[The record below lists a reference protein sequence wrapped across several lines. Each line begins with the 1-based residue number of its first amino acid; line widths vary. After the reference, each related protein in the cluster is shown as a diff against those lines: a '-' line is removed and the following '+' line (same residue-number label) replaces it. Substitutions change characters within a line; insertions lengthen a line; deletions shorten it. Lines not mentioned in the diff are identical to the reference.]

1 MIRWTDK
8 NDYNR
13 LLYFASSLQHKA
25 YNKKYNSYNRLKFM
39 FWNFIETILFKLKMY
54 FWHREVGND
63 KN

>member
-39 FWNFIETILFKLKMY
+39 FWNFIESIAFKVKC
-54 FWHREVGND
+54 FIHEREMKNGN
-63 KN
+63 

>member
-25 YNKKYNSYNRLKFM
+25 FDRKYNSYSKLKFM
-39 FWNFIETILFKLKMY
+39 FWRLIELIAFKIKKFI
-54 FWHREVGND
+54 WEVEVRNE
-63 KN
+63 N